1 MILHSKNKM
10 AITADARLPEILRM
24 LNSPSMKSNTIETD
38 GITTWTINR
47 KNKLNTTITYNKYL
61 EEWTITVPN
70 GLFLNY
76 FDIYKQHGKTMLF
89 IDDDSWEKFPI
100 KNLSLEEYLSKRTEF
115 TISLNAESNL
125 VSFHGKDITKFIV
138 YGYLFPKKS

>member
-1 MILHSKNKM
+1 M

-47 KNKLNTTITYNKYL
+47 KNKLNTIITFNKYL

-70 GLFLNY
+70 GSFLNY
-76 FDIYKQHGKTMLF
+76 YDIYKQHGDTMLF
-89 IDDDSWEKFPI
+89 IDGDFDEKFPI
-100 KNLSLEEYLSKRTEF
+100 NNLSLEEYQSKRSEF
-115 TISLNAESNL
+115 SISINPETKM